1 MTKKTNKRIVLGI
14 QYDGSLWQG
23 WQTQCHGKT
32 IQNIVEDAL
41 KKFLL
46 TPIKITCASRT
57 DSGVHALEQIVHFDT
72 VLKRSNISWIRGINN
87 FLPYSIAIIWVYEI
101 SNSFLFS
108 LDVLKNNKKTKNIFH
123 ARFSAISRKYCYLLY
138 NYPIRLPLFYK
149 KFGWV
154 HSPLNLQRMRIAANY
169 LIGTHNFTTFRSSAC
184 QAKSPICNIYK
195 FNIEKHGNFFILNIC
210 ANSFLQHMVRNIIG
224 SLIMVG
230 NLKKEPEWILEL
242 LKNNNRNKAGPTFMA
257 DGLYL
262 VKIKYSSKWK
272 LPQQSIFKKWFKN
285 ISKNFF

>member
-1 MTKKTNKRIVLGI
+1 MVLGV
-14 QYDGSLWQG
+14 QYDGSLWKG
-23 WQTQCHGKT
+23 WQKQCHGKT
-32 IQNIVEDAL
+32 IQNIIEDAL

-46 TPIKITCASRT
+46 IPIKITCASRT

-87 FLPYSIAIIWVYEI
+87 FLPYSIVIIWVYEI
-101 SNSFLFS
+101 STLS
-108 LDVLKNNKKTKNIFH
+108 LISLNIFKNNKETKNIFH

-138 NYPIRLPLFYK
+138 NHPIRLPLLYK

-154 HSPLNLQRMRIAANY
+154 YSPLNLQRMRLGANY
-169 LIGTHNFTTFRSSAC
+169 LIGINDFTSFRSSEC

-195 FNIEKHGNFFILNIC
+195 FNIEKHGNFFILSLC
-210 ANSFLQHMVRNIIG
+210 ANSFLHHMVRNIIG
-224 SLIMVG
+224 SLIIIG
-230 NLKKEPEWILEL
+230 NSKKEPEWILEL
-242 LKNNNRNKAGPTFMA
+242 LKNKNRNKAGPTFMA

-272 LPQQSIFKKWFKN
+272 LPQESIFKKWFKN